1 MHLCETRIDKV
12 ETGSCVPKRSDFVV
26 LEVDIYLNHRLILV
40 NALEATLCR
49 DPAETCKRAQACLDV
64 VVNLCCESVE
74 SVESGAFG
82 CAETDAISRK
92 SLLGFR
98 C

>member
-1 MHLCETRIDKV
+1 M
-12 ETGSCVPKRSDFVV
+12 SQSVPTFVV

-49 DPAETCKRAQACLDV
+49 DPAGTCKRAQACLDV

-74 SVESGAFG
+74 SVESAAFG
-82 CAETDAISRK
+82 VLKPMPLAAKAYWASGADRQ
-92 SLLGFR
+92 
-98 C
+98 